1 MKIKIILAVILLLS
15 SCTTQPAVAKNW
27 FPDDI
32 KNLYLVDEYINNFS
46 TDNIDT
52 ARGTYFTVLAFIGE
66 VIAAGHENLA
76 RASRLDSPTVKRG
89 TLIDGQL
96 AIVESTEMANIVPMW
111 DDIREERTEVAACF
125 ILWEFVLIFEYSKLH
140 NELLEYWQSL
150 TGELLGEYLD
160 TDILWDK
167 LEQDYAP
174 LLEPRWFEIF

>member
-1 MKIKIILAVILLLS
+1 MKIKIILAIIVLLS
-15 SCTTQPAVAKNW
+15 SCVTQPAVAKNW

-32 KNLYLVDEYINNFS
+32 KNLYPVDEYISNFS

-52 ARGTYFTVLAFIGE
+52 ARDAYFTVLAFIDE

-76 RASRLDSPTVKRG
+76 RGSRLDSPTVKRG

-96 AIVESTEMANIVPMW
+96 VIVESTDMAFLVPMW
-111 DDIREERTEVAACF
+111 DDVREKRVEVASVDA
-125 ILWEFVLIFEYSKLH
+125 LWEFVLILAHSELH

-160 TDILWDK
+160 TDTLWAK
-167 LEQDYAP
+167 LKRDYAP